1 MVLFPVRLV
10 HGEDYENITVVT
22 PRKRKF
28 LNSEGDTLGGEKDG
42 RSSVLRG
49 GKVGVLGNRKRSK
62 RGFFCL
68 RAVYNSM
75 IKLPCGNLYKLLMA
89 ECDLPVTVSFSY
101 FLDHFCGGGNQ
112 TSNSRGESFCLTYS
126 SHPYI
131 CDWAHGPV

>member
-75 IKLPCGNLYKLLMA
+75 INF
-89 ECDLPVTVSFSY
+89 PVAIYISF
-101 FLDHFCGGGNQ
+101 
-112 TSNSRGESFCLTYS
+112 
-126 SHPYI
+126 
-131 CDWAHGPV
+131 